1 MAQAVQEPD
10 VQHFEHPQKERGR
23 NTKRSFMNLI
33 TTLHD
38 RRSLGPWTIICVL
51 ALVYFLSPHLPSGIR
66 EYLSAIVH

>member
-1 MAQAVQEPD
+1 
-10 VQHFEHPQKERGR
+10 
-23 NTKRSFMNLI
+23 MNLI